1 LEEPLEDVLGSLR
14 KTHALTKKRRFGEF
28 ANRGVPGDVAAAQ
41 FRAWETASARV
52 GAAAAESADLPRG
65 GDFSLSREDVALGL
79 DATARDVEARD
90 GALETKP
97 AGASFR
103 EQSNLSNADY
113 ETVER
118 LVRGQTSVFEAS

>member
-1 LEEPLEDVLGSLR
+1 MLGSLR

-28 ANRGVPGDVAAAQ
+28 ATRAAPGDVAAAH
-41 FRAWETASARV
+41 FGAWETASANV
-52 GAAAAESADLPRG
+52 GSAAAFAASAAPLSSGAEL
-65 GDFSLSREDVALGL
+65 LSREDVALGL
-79 DATARDVEARD
+79 DATARNVEAQVS
-90 GALETKP
+90 GAPAEKP